1 MNRTLELTDEEL
13 QELDFLVNKEWRSS
27 EVELH
32 HTRAFA
38 YKDVLKERIQLLE
51 QLAAKIASFKPEV
64 KYIMTED
71 SWNSSPDGVR
81 HHPAN
86 PVNRG

>member
-1 MNRTLELTDEEL
+1 MNRTLEVTDPEL
-13 QELDFLVNKEWRSS
+13 QELDFLAKKELRSS

-38 YKDVLKERIQLLE
+38 YKDMLKERIQLLE
-51 QLAAKIASFKPEV
+51 KLSAKLACLKPQEREILVEDTSF
-64 KYIMTED
+64 
-71 SWNSSPDGVR
+71 SSPDGVR

>member
-1 MNRTLELTDEEL
+1 MNRTLELTDAEL
-13 QELDFLVNKEWRSS
+13 QELDLLVKKEWQSS
-27 EVELH
+27 EVELN

-38 YKDVLKERIQLLE
+38 YKDLLKERIQLLE
-51 QLAAKIASFKPEV
+51 QLSTKLTCLKPAANNIV
-64 KYIMTED
+64 IED
-71 SWNSSPDGVR
+71 SSRSSPDGVR

>member
-1 MNRTLELTDEEL
+1 MNRTLELTDAEL
-13 QELDFLVNKEWRSS
+13 QELDFLVKKELRSS
-27 EVELH
+27 EVELN

-38 YKDVLKERIQLLE
+38 YKDTIKERIQLLE
-51 QLAAKIASFKPEV
+51 QLSAKLACFKPAAK
-64 KYIMTED
+64 YIVTEE
-71 SWNSSPDGVR
+71 SSSSSPDGVR

>member
-1 MNRTLELTDEEL
+1 MNRTLELTDVEL
-13 QELDFLVNKEWRSS
+13 QELDLLVKKEWRSS
-27 EVELH
+27 EVELN

-38 YKDVLKERIQLLE
+38 YKNMLKERIQLLE
-51 QLAAKIASFKPEV
+51 QLSPKLASLKPAGRE
-64 KYIMTED
+64 ILIED
-71 SWNSSPDGVR
+71 SSFSSPDGVR

>member
-13 QELDFLVNKEWRSS
+13 RELDFLVKKEWRGS
-27 EVELH
+27 EVELN

-38 YKDVLKERIQLLE
+38 YKDMLKERIQRLE
-51 QLAAKIASFKPEV
+51 QLSAKLAGLKPVARE
-64 KYIMTED
+64 ILLED
-71 SWNSSPDGVR
+71 NSCSSPDGVR
-81 HHPAN
+81 HHPVN